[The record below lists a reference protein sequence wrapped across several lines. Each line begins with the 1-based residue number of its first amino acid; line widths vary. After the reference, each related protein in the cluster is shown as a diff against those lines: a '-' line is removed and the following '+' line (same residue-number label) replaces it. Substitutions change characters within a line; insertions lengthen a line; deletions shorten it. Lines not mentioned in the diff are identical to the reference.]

1 MDKKWIFC
9 VWCINAVKYYKK
21 SPDYSLYIELMQ
33 QTLCGKNMLDPQ
45 PNDGNGKTAFNT
57 EQIM

>member
-1 MDKKWIFC
+1 MDKNWIFC
-9 VWCINAVKYYKK
+9 VWCINAVKCYKE

-33 QTLCGKNMLDPQ
+33 HNLCGKNMLDPQ
-45 PNDGNGKTAFNT
+45 HDGSGRTAFNS